1 MENIGSRICFST
13 IFAGRLLALLFAIL
27 GFPAQFL
34 GSLGFPSTLYLLLA
48 LAWGGVHRYYF
59 IGGLVILALLL
70 LCALTTT
77 ILMWFKKPKLT
88 LWITITQ
95 VFVVIETSIALLFT
109 FSGILYM
116 LIVLLDIVCLYCLA
130 TIKGKHDLSDTKLI
144 DSANIDTYTK

>member
-13 IFAGRLLALLFAIL
+13 IFAGRLLTLLFAIL
-27 GFPAQFL
+27 GFSVQT
-34 GSLGFPSTLYLLLA
+34 LGFSTLDLLLV

-59 IGGLVILALLL
+59 IGVLVILALLL

-95 VFVVIETSIALLFT
+95 VFVVIETSIALLCA
-109 FSGILYM
+109 FSDILYM

-130 TIKGKHDLSDTKLI
+130 AIKGKHDLSDTKLI

>member
-13 IFAGRLLALLFAIL
+13 IFAGRLLTLFFAIL
-27 GFPAQFL
+27 GFPAQ
-34 GSLGFPSTLYLLLA
+34 SLGFSTLELLLA

-95 VFVVIETSIALLFT
+95 VFFVIETSIALLFT
-109 FSGILYM
+109 FSDILYM

-130 TIKGKHDLSDTKLI
+130 AIKGKHDPSDTKRI

>member
-27 GFPAQFL
+27 GFPVQTF
-34 GSLGFPSTLYLLLA
+34 GFSTLGLLLA
-48 LAWGGVHRYYF
+48 LAIGGVHRYYI

-70 LCALTTT
+70 LCTLTTT

-95 VFVVIETSIALLFT
+95 VFVVIETCTALLFT
-109 FSGILYM
+109 FSGILYV

>member
-13 IFAGRLLALLFAIL
+13 IFAGRLLALFFTIL
-27 GFPAQFL
+27 GFPVR
-34 GSLGFPSTLYLLLA
+34 SLGFSTLGLLA
-48 LAWGGVHRYYF
+48 ALAFGGAHRYYI

-70 LCALTTT
+70 LCTLTTT

-109 FSGILYM
+109 FSGFLYV
-116 LIVLLDIVCLYCLA
+116 LIVLLDIVSLYCLA
-130 TIKGKHDLSDTKLI
+130 IIKGKHDLSDTKLI